1 MLSWLCSA
9 GFLVIHLVCTCP
21 WSGEP
26 QEDFGW
32 RAPQGSLIQLLLRA
46 ETALKLEQA
55 AQGLVHLSLGT
66 SKDGDATSLLDT
78 CCSAGS
84 PS

>member
-1 MLSWLCSA
+1 MLSCLCSA
-9 GFLVIHLVCTCP
+9 GFLVIRLVCTSP
-21 WSGEP
+21 WPGEP

-32 RAPQGSLIQLLLRA
+32 RAPQGSLVQLLLRA
-46 ETALKLEQA
+46 GPALKLEQA
-55 AQGLVHLSLGT
+55 AQGLVHLSLDT
-66 SKDGDATSLLDT
+66 PKDGDSTTFLDT